1 MTEIADHASDHVPD
15 DAAGP
20 STPTAAGG
28 STARRRALWRGLTG
42 SLAYGLLLL
51 AVGLGV
57 AAIVVRSQA
66 MPGPGAYALTAHAVA
81 ALVALAAQRI
91 ADRTV
96 GLRAGL
102 AGTVVLVVAGAVL
115 WLFWWS

>member
-1 MTEIADHASDHVPD
+1 MTEIADHAPD
-15 DAAGP
+15 DASADAAEAA
-20 STPTAAGG
+20 PT
-28 STARRRALWRGLTG
+28 RRRGALWRGLTG

-51 AVGLGV
+51 AVGLGI

-66 MPGPGAYALTAHAVA
+66 MPGPGAFVLTAHAVA
-81 ALVALAAQRI
+81 ALVALAAQRV

-96 GLRAGL
+96 GVRAGL